1 MKFFFFLT
9 FFSLPLLVME
19 KNYHLPFF
27 PKFREKVLKNPAKRA
42 QVSFFTNYVFSA
54 VITRHSVLRTHN
66 VNTLF
71 YGPITPFSLNC
82 FFFTL

>member
-1 MKFFFFLT
+1 MKIFFFFY
-9 FFSLPLLVME
+9 FFSLPLLVIE

-54 VITRHSVLRTHN
+54 VRRDYANTHTHSVLRTHN
-66 VNTLF
+66 A
-71 YGPITPFSLNC
+71 
-82 FFFTL
+82 